1 MMISFS
7 ARLARWDV
15 RSILK
20 RNVRFVEIPIKRLRF
35 PGRARPPLRAV
46 RRRCCEG
53 AHLDSLF
60 EGAHLDIFSSTTQVQ
75 RSFEMAHG
83 TRKRIVQAI
92 LMKSLSTL
100 PMPHQATSRTCI
112 AIHGDRGV
120 KQRLMPLC
128 LSVGSAKDATRR
140 KCVERPSVLS

>member
-53 AHLDSLF
+53 AHL
-60 EGAHLDIFSSTTQVQ
+60 GIFSSTTQVQ

-112 AIHGDRGV
+112 AIHGDREV
-120 KQRLMPLC
+120 KQRLVPLC
-128 LSVGSAKDATRR
+128 LSVGSATDARR
-140 KCVERPSVLS
+140 RTCVDRPSVLS